1 LPKKTTDNET
11 TMKTQ
16 LLTICLA
23 LAAAQ
28 VASPV
33 TARAAA
39 EDPGMPHLE
48 TRHGARQLIVD
59 GKPFL
64 VLAGELHNSSSS
76 SRAYMEP
83 IWPQLAQ
90 RNLNTVLA
98 VITWEQI
105 EPQEGRFDFTSI
117 DDCIQGARQSH
128 LRLVILW
135 FGSWKNGQSSYQP
148 LWVKSDPQRFPWVKN
163 RAGNTLNILST
174 LSDATRDA
182 DGRAYAAL
190 MNHIR
195 QVDGKEHTVLMMQ
208 VENEVGVVGDSRDR
222 SPPANQA
229 FAGPVPKEL
238 MDYLQQHKETLAP
251 EFRHLWET
259 NDFKTSG
266 TWQEVF
272 GPGIGTDEIFMAWNY
287 ACYVGRVTAAGK
299 AAYPIPMY
307 VNTWLYGFGR
317 PNTPGGT
324 PSGGPLPHVHDI
336 WRAGAPQ
343 IDILAPD
350 LYNDFEP
357 FAALYTRSGNPLFIP
372 EGQSGAEGA
381 SRAIS
386 AFVRHNA
393 IGYSAFGIESGGPG
407 GGRRGGA
414 EGTDGTPPPDPF
426 AQTYAILDFLA
437 PVILDNQG
445 KGTIVTLQPMNDT
458 NATPQALVL
467 GDYTVNIQYGAGGGG
482 GGALGTPL
490 MLGLRRD
497 GGGAVANA
505 SPARLV
511 INSGPG
517 DYWFVGGPMNVTF
530 TPNFP
535 ERGSVVLGTFD
546 ETLFVNGRWV
556 AGRRLNGDETRNHMR
571 WPVMGSFGIYH
582 CSVFQRQ

>member
-1 LPKKTTDNET
+1 MRTHL
-11 TMKTQ
+11 
-16 LLTICLA
+16 ICLA

-28 VASPV
+28 WAAPGL
-33 TARAAA
+33 ARAAS
-39 EDPGMPHLE
+39 EDAGMPRLE

-64 VLAGELHNSSSS
+64 ALAGELHNSSSS
-76 SRAYMEP
+76 SRAYMEL

-128 LRLVILW
+128 LHLVILW

-148 LWVKSDPQRFPWVKN
+148 LWVKADPQRFPWAKN
-163 RAGNTLNILST
+163 RAGTTLNILST
-174 LSDATRDA
+174 LSEATRDA
-182 DGRAYAAL
+182 DARAFAAL
-190 MNHIR
+190 MSHIR

-222 SPPANQA
+222 SPAANQA

-238 MDYLQQHKETLAP
+238 ISYMVQHKETLEP
-251 EFRHLWET
+251 EFRKVWET
-259 NDFKTSG
+259 NDYKTAG
-266 TWQEVF
+266 TWEEVF

-287 ACYVGRVTAAGK
+287 ARFVGRVAEAGK

-307 VNTWLYGFGR
+307 VNTWLYGYGR
-317 PNTPGGT
+317 PNTPGST

-336 WRAGAPQ
+336 WRAGAPR

-357 FAALYTRSGNPLFIP
+357 FAALYTRSGNPLFVP

-386 AFVRHNA
+386 AFVNHNA
-393 IGYSAFGIESGGPG
+393 ICYSAFGIESGGPG

-414 EGTDGTPPPDPF
+414 EGAGGTPPPDPF

-445 KGTIVTLQPMNDT
+445 KGTIVTLKPMND
-458 NATPQALVL
+458 ASAEPQTVKL
-467 GDYTVNIQYGAGGGG
+467 GGYTLTLKYGVGDAGGA
-482 GGALGTPL
+482 GALGTPL
-490 MLGLRRD
+490 VVGTRRSGSD
-497 GGGAVANA
+497 ADVDNL
-505 SPARLV
+505 SPAHLV

-530 TPNFP
+530 TPDSP
-535 ERGSVVLGTFD
+535 ERGGVVLGSFD
-546 ETLFVNGRWV
+546 ETLYVNGRWV

-582 CSVFQRQ
+582 CSVFQRL